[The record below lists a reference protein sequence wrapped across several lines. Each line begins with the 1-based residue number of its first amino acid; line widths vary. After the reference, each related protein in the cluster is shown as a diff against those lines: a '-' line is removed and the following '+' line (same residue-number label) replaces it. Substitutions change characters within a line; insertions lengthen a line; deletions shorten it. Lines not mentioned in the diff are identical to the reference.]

1 MQTKKLY
8 DEYMITSM
16 VPGFDPVEVESAEG
30 TRIRSSSGEEYLDC
44 FSGIAVCNAGHGHPK
59 VIAAAKAQI
68 DRLVHCCTYVYY
80 NPQAGRLAEAG
91 VKIAFASGAGGGFG
105 PGGPHASRTTMYE
118 AATAAAHGLDREA
131 ALKALTLWPAE
142 ILGVADR
149 LGSIA
154 PGRLGNLVITDG
166 DPLEIATRVQAVVIA
181 GREAS
186 TANRHRSLWERY
198 RGR

>member
-68 DRLVHCCTYVYY
+68 DATS
-80 NPQAGRLAEAG
+80 
-91 VKIAFASGAGGGFG
+91 SGAV
-105 PGGPHASRTTMYE
+105 
-118 AATAAAHGLDREA
+118 RE
-131 ALKALTLWPAE
+131 
-142 ILGVADR
+142 V
-149 LGSIA
+149 
-154 PGRLGNLVITDG
+154 
-166 DPLEIATRVQAVVIA
+166 
-181 GREAS
+181 
-186 TANRHRSLWERY
+186 RSS
-198 RGR
+198 